1 MIVSYEVFD
10 PCGALHW
17 YGHFFPLRHSSNG
30 SLSLILTEAITFL
43 LSPSLL
49 SLSGRMHLPL
59 SYRINVVQPSIFKF
73 HWNHCQSPLCSDR
86 APAVTAFARRACFRL
101 FWQTF
106 GTGIVSLAVHSQN
119 AHFFPSKPQLA
130 LGRKKN
136 TRKNKKTKQNKPQQ
150 SFQFPVHSFWF
161 GLPP

>member
-136 TRKNKKTKQNKPQQ
+136 TRKNKKPKQNKPQQ
-150 SFQFPVHSFWF
+150 SFQFPVHSF
-161 GLPP
+161 